1 MRMLMW
7 TRRRLRKAITM
18 CPPQRHQR
26 LGVSSR
32 DQQEPLTLVLP
43 LKEEFLCTSSTS
55 TGKWPRVNG
64 CCRRAYKDSATV
76 QTLLM
81 HRQQLLCQGKEE
93 LHPSGATSP
102 TEVVGALAGAVVAL
116 AGETWTRKQIMMM
129 R

>member
-1 MRMLMW
+1 
-7 TRRRLRKAITM
+7 M